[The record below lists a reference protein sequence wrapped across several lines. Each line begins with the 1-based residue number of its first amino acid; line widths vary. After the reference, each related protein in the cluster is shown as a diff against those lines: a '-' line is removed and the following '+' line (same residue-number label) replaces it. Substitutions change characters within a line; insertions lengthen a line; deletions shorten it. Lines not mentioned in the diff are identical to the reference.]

1 MPDTFLLYG
10 ANGYTGKLIARFAA
24 GYGLFPILA
33 GRKEEAIR
41 LLAEELKLPWR
52 VFDLDN
58 HEKLV
63 SALREVKLVVHAAGP
78 FSATA
83 KQMIEA
89 CLEAGTHYID
99 INGDISVF
107 ETIKKYDASA
117 LGKNIMLL
125 PGAGFDV
132 VPTDCLAL
140 YLKKKLPAAT
150 GLKLAF
156 ATIGGGVSQGT
167 ALTIVNK
174 LGEGGFAR
182 SKGKII
188 KRPLGEKGMM
198 VDFGEKKLF
207 AMTIPWGDISTAY
220 STTGIPDIEV
230 YMSVKKKI
238 FRMLKMQWLFNPLLR
253 TEWVR
258 KIVRKKIR
266 KGAPGPDDESRAKA
280 KSLLWG
286 QVTDQNGQSI
296 SVRYS
301 CADGYTLTAYSS
313 LIIAKKILDGN
324 FKPGYQTPA
333 SCYGE
338 GLVSEIPGTTAFINC

>member
-33 GRKEEAIR
+33 GRKEDAIR
-41 LLAEELKLPWR
+41 PLAEELKLPWR
-52 VFDLDN
+52 VFNLDN
-58 HEKLV
+58 AEKIV

-99 INGDISVF
+99 INGDIAVF
-107 ETIKKYDASA
+107 EMIKKYDAA
-117 LGKNIMLL
+117 ARGKNIMLL

-150 GLKLAF
+150 ELKLAF

-167 ALTIVNK
+167 ALTIINK
-174 LGEGGFAR
+174 LGEGGAAR

-188 KRPLGEKGMM
+188 KRPLGEKGRM
-198 VDFGEKKLF
+198 VDFGERKLF

-230 YMSVKKKI
+230 YMGVKKKM
-238 FRMLKMQWLFNPLLR
+238 FRMLKLQWLFNPLLR
-253 TEWVR
+253 TGWIR
-258 KIVRKKIR
+258 KIARKKIR
-266 KGAPGPDDESRAKA
+266 KRAPGPDDASRTKA

-286 QVTDQNGQSI
+286 QVKDQEGHALST
-296 SVRYS
+296 VYS
-301 CADGYTLTAYSS
+301 CADGYTLTAYGS
-313 LIIAKKILDGN
+313 LIIVKKILDGN

-338 GLVSEIPGTTAFINC
+338 GLVGEIPGTTAFIDR